1 MSGPIGE
8 RAAHA
13 EGIFKTPSGKCE
25 FNASAAAKGDFIVPV
40 WQNGYNEMQPGDP
53 VDPVPDYIP
62 PTEVS
67 GADAALAKRYPIC
80 LISPKSGLFST
91 RNMRTNRCSSVA
103 RASGQSPFIRMMRP
117 ARKVKDGDYIRVF
130 NDRGSF
136 EGCWPSPEPLRRLR
150 CHTAIWAEPAV

>member
-25 FNASAAAKGDFIVPV
+25 FNASAAAKGNFIVPV

-62 PTEVS
+62 PP
-67 GADAALAKRYPIC
+67 R
-80 LISPKSGLFST
+80 SPVPT
-91 RNMRTNRCSSVA
+91 RR
-103 RASGQSPFIRMMRP
+103 SPNAIRS
-117 ARKVKDGDYIRVF
+117 A
-130 NDRGSF
+130 
-136 EGCWPSPEPLRRLR
+136 
-150 CHTAIWAEPAV
+150 